1 MRAIGTLFGVIR
13 SAAAKPLVF
22 SLFALAALGAPA
34 TAPDILNWPD
44 CPPGASYGNQTIP
57 RPAHFQTS
65 PVAGP
70 SGGTCSLDVVTGSVF
85 DTGANSAGG
94 VTFSTAGELSGV
106 TYTLAFDFQWVS
118 GEDEWTLV
126 NEDGDGK
133 INGLSLNLPYP
144 GDRCW
149 HHYEFTA
156 PVGPVG
162 AKGTLFV
169 YQGRTK
175 DGALPVLEE
184 MRIDNMTLREVS
196 SSARSGLVVEDPEGE
211 RFRCW
216 DRRWWN

>member
-34 TAPDILNWPD
+34 TGPDILNWPD

-94 VTFSTAGELSGV
+94 VTFSTSG
-106 TYTLAFDFQWVS
+106 
-118 GEDEWTLV
+118 
-126 NEDGDGK
+126 
-133 INGLSLNLPYP
+133 
-144 GDRCW
+144 
-149 HHYEFTA
+149 
-156 PVGPVG
+156 
-162 AKGTLFV
+162 
-169 YQGRTK
+169 
-175 DGALPVLEE
+175 
-184 MRIDNMTLREVS
+184 
-196 SSARSGLVVEDPEGE
+196 
-211 RFRCW
+211 
-216 DRRWWN
+216 